1 LPGMT
6 ANLRVQ
12 VETRSNVLR
21 VPTVAL
27 RFRPQADG
35 TETETRKLRGSA
47 VYVLADGK
55 PVRVAVKTG
64 ISDKAYT
71 EIVSGDLK
79 TGDAVIVA
87 DLGAKKDSGSGMP
100 RGRLF

>member
-1 LPGMT
+1 
-6 ANLRVQ
+6 
-12 VETRSNVLR
+12 VLR
-21 VPTVAL
+21 VPTTAL
-27 RFRPQADG
+27 RFRPTDSA
-35 TETETRKLRGSA
+35 TEGASKPRGSA

-71 EIVSGDLK
+71 QIVSGKLK
-79 TGDAVIVA
+79 PGEAVIVA
-87 DLGAKKDSGSGMP
+87 DLGAKKDNGSGMP